1 VEKIGPKTI
10 TETLKMVEE
19 LLMTYQGKI
28 NRAFDQQE
36 NALAVGF
43 KINFALAKDKIALKC
58 SIDFT
63 ESKVKDFSECL
74 VDEKQ
79 LPLPLDGL
87 EDDLEDGDSVTF
99 SHGDRSVTLTGKRDR
114 IKAA

>member
-1 VEKIGPKTI
+1 VERIGPKTI
-10 TETLKMVEE
+10 LETLKMVEE

-43 KINFALAKDKIALKC
+43 KVNFALAKDKIALKC

-87 EDDLEDGDSVTF
+87 QDELGEGDSMTIT
-99 SHGDRSVTLTGKRDR
+99 GAGRSVTLTRKRDR